1 VIGGADAPGLEWA
14 FAQCPEFGREIRAFV
29 PAFSHRIVWKTRPK
43 STDEVCALAVETS
56 AIFEAQV
63 ETAIRADRRVD
74 WSALMVHFHNLDGL
88 QHRLWPELE
97 LDTTFPLRREWVEP
111 TIRMIRALDSA
122 VGRLLELAAHR
133 GAAVIA
139 VSDHGFGPCRELV
152 NVNGLLCRAG
162 LQRKLSYGTR
172 FRYRLSRLADR
183 LRRWSARR
191 EGAGRRSHRSIEGQV
206 GCDWKRTVAFA
217 PFGQLSG
224 CIFVTEEVQGESR
237 ERVLAE
243 VIGTLRE
250 ARHPETDE
258 LLFEDAFSIADR
270 YGLDPRREGLPDV
283 MAASSDGYQA
293 QAKWSPF
300 CDRLLKPDPDLP
312 GTHYMDGI
320 LAIDAAGIA
329 PRSDLRAELVDVAP
343 TTMALMGLPVPARMR
358 GRVVREACSNDCA
371 VDTGRRRLGRFDAAE
386 AAPSPAVLRY
396 APGA

>member
-1 VIGGADAPGLEWA
+1 L
-14 FAQCPEFGREIRAFV
+14 
-29 PAFSHRIVWKTRPK
+29 
-43 STDEVCALAVETS
+43 
-56 AIFEAQV
+56 
-63 ETAIRADRRVD
+63 
-74 WSALMVHFHNLDGL
+74 
-88 QHRLWPELE
+88 
-97 LDTTFPLRREWVEP
+97 
-111 TIRMIRALDSA
+111 
-122 VGRLLELAAHR
+122 
-133 GAAVIA
+133 
-139 VSDHGFGPCRELV
+139 
-152 NVNGLLCRAG
+152 
-162 LQRKLSYGTR
+162 
-172 FRYRLSRLADR
+172 
-183 LRRWSARR
+183 
-191 EGAGRRSHRSIEGQV
+191 
-206 GCDWKRTVAFA
+206 
-217 PFGQLSG
+217 
-224 CIFVTEEVQGESR
+224 TEEVQGESR